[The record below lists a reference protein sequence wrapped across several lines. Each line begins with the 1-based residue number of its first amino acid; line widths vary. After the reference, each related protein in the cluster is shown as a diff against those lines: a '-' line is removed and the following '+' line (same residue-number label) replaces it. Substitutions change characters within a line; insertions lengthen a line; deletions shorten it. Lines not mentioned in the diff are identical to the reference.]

1 MRQFLS
7 RKRIRLALQA
17 LKSMRAGGGPRRI
30 KLVDVAEPKGVIVPT
45 SMLTLEVEAL
55 DGASNRIEV
64 PVPMPFLYGWSYRLG
79 RALHLPL
86 LSRFDPKKLRFDI
99 KVPRRARREADLP
112 V

>member
-1 MRQFLS
+1 MRRFLS

-17 LKSMRAGGGPRRI
+17 LKSVRAGGGPRRI

-45 SMLTLEVEAL
+45 AMATFEVEAL
-55 DGASNRIEV
+55 DGTSNRIEV
-64 PVPMPFLYGWSYRLG
+64 PLPMPFLYGWSYRLG

-86 LSRFDPKKLRFDI
+86 LSSFDPKKVRFDI
-99 KVPRRARREADLP
+99 KVPRRRREADLR